1 MEYLNQNR
9 MTPKKKAKE
18 LMDYAIKL
26 DGSEDA
32 KQQCL
37 ITAEQLTVL
46 APFEERNYW
55 NKVKEELVMFKVEE

>member
-26 DGSEDA
+26 HGSEDA

-37 ITAEQLTVL
+37 ITAEQLTFL
-46 APFEERNYW
+46 APFEEKNYW
-55 NKVKEELVMFKVEE
+55 NKVKEELVMFKVEG